1 MLPFSISADCWSG
14 AAVFDQRLQISPILT
29 THTVVLLG
37 MNAFDVIF
45 TVGLLSAF
53 FLTSRSTMSNL
64 GIATF
69 GALISGSIFLVV
81 GTYLSTSDFVPLPA
95 RYGFALL
102 PWMAIVTAKS
112 LRNRFAA
119 GGVAV
124 VSAGITVSTFVILA
138 GAAKL

>member
-1 MLPFSISADCWSG
+1 L
-14 AAVFDQRLQISPILT
+14 SPVLT

-37 MNAFDVIF
+37 MNVFDIIF
-45 TVGLLSAF
+45 TAGLLAAF
-53 FLTSRSTMSNL
+53 FLTSRSMMSTL

-69 GALISGSIFLVV
+69 GAFIFGSIFLVV
-81 GTYLSTSDFVPLPA
+81 GTYVSTSDFVPLPA

-124 VSAGITVSTFVILA
+124 VSAGIVVSTFVILA
-138 GAAKL
+138 GAANL